1 MSIGPGMATSTLS
14 VISIGLL
21 LGIIACAAFAGYLY
35 YEQTCDEI
43 IQFGDAKLCVRL
55 ER

>member
-1 MSIGPGMATSTLS
+1 MAISTLS
-14 VISIGLL
+14 VIRIGLL
-21 LGIIACAAFAGYLY
+21 IAIIAGAAFAGWLY